1 MNPHIYD
8 VLPEEKRSVRVSSNV
23 NTSTMAYKDLKIEMN
38 WFWKTE
44 LGKNMKQEKQDPEDK
59 VISLN
64 TVERKQ
70 KQGQVFQ
77 GNVQQMYKKWSQSI
91 RFMGKQK

>member
-1 MNPHIYD
+1 M
-8 VLPEEKRSVRVSSNV
+8 
-23 NTSTMAYKDLKIEMN
+23 EMH

-44 LGKNMKQEKQDPEDK
+44 LGKNMKQEKQYPEEK

-64 TVERKQ
+64 NVERKL
-70 KQGQVFQ
+70 KQGQVLQ

-91 RFMGKQK
+91 RFMGKQR